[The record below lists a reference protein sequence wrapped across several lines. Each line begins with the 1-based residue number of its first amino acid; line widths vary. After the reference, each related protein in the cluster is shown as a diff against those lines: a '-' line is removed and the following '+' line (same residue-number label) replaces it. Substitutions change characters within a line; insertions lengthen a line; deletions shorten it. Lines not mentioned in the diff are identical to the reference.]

1 LAEALLE
8 RRPDGALVKTA
19 VTIAYEVLRALRREA
34 RAQPGRQWRL
44 VVAPE
49 VAATLSGSAASAVR
63 RAEERFARKIAIE
76 GEQGCERERFEILA
90 L

>member
-1 LAEALLE
+1 
-8 RRPDGALVKTA
+8 
-19 VTIAYEVLRALRREA
+19 
-34 RAQPGRQWRL
+34 
-44 VVAPE
+44 
-49 VAATLSGSAASAVR
+49 VR